1 MSKKS
6 IRIATAACKRSESI
20 KKKLDRIEQSLNK
33 YIKQ

>member
-20 KKKLDRIEQSLNK
+20 KNKLDKLEKTLDK
-33 YIKQ
+33 YIK

>member
-20 KKKLDRIEQSLNK
+20 KKKLDKLEKTLDK
-33 YIKQ
+33 YIK